1 MLSATRSVKVTN
13 IPIDALEKIIDRQIG
28 TKTVEVPRIIEHV
41 NISVIFFIFRNLI
54 EKTKPQKMISKGST
68 DVSKILNNIHALL
81 PYSNYK

>member
-81 PYSNYK
+81 PLNTI